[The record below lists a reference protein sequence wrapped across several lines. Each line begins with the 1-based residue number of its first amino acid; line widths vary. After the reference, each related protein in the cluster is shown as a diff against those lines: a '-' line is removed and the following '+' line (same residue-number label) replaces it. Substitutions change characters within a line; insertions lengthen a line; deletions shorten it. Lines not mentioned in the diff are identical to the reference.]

1 MVMKSISG
9 MRKIGLLVLVDT
21 LLVGLLLFFST
32 TFGVFAIVGEDNVT
46 VITNLTVGN
55 TYPEVLNVS
64 IENDAASFDLTP
76 NATTTLTCTARV
88 RDFNGDTDLN
98 AVNATFYN
106 SNAVTLADPDDKN
119 NKYTNG
125 SCPIILAGEWGG
137 HADDAY
143 TAVANCTY
151 EIEYYADAADWN
163 CTVFVNDSLSWE
175 ETGTDEITVNT
186 LLALGLPDIIQYG
199 TVNATEVSD
208 ENVTNVT
215 NFGNVPMNLSVEG
228 YAQTEGDG
236 LAMNCTL
243 GNIGTIPVYWEKYNF
258 TNINPGVLTL
268 SQFEGVYANLTSDA
282 VVRQYELAQRQNDGF
297 NEASNYTY
305 WRIYVPRGVA
315 GTCQGKII
323 FGATQAPGAAY
334 T

>member
-1 MVMKSISG
+1 MVIKSVSG
-9 MRKIGLLVLVDT
+9 MRKIEFLVLVNT

-32 TFGVFAIVGEDNVT
+32 TFGVFAVVGEDNVT

-76 NATTTLTCTARV
+76 NATTTLTCTV
-88 RDFNGDTDLN
+88 RMRDWNGDTDIE
-98 AVNATFYN
+98 AVNATLYN
-106 SNAVTLADPDDKN
+106 SNSVAYGDSDDN
-119 NKYTNG
+119 NNHYTNG
-125 SCPIILAGEWGG
+125 SCPIDINGEWGG

-143 TAVANCTY
+143 TAVANCTF
-151 EIEYYADAADWN
+151 EVDYYADADDWN
-163 CTVFVNDSLSWE
+163 CTVWINDSISWD
-175 ETGTDEITVNT
+175 ETGTDDITINT

-215 NFGNVPMNLSVEG
+215 NYGNVPMNLSVEG

-236 LAMNCTL
+236 LAMNCSL

-258 TNINPGVLTL
+258 TDTTAGTLTL
-268 SQFEGVYANLTSDA
+268 SQFEATYANLSSSA
-282 VVRQYELAQRQNDGF
+282 VVREYDLAQRQDDGTNDAI
-297 NEASNYTY
+297 NSTY

-323 FGATQAPGAAY
+323 FGATQSPGAPY